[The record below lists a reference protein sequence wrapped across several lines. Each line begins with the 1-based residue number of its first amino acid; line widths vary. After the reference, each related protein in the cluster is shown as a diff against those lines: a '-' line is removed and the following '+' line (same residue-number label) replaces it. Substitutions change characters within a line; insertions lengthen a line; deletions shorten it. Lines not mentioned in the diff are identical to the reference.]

1 MSDGWIK
8 LYRELLDKPIWKLS
22 TPEQKSILIT
32 LLLLASHEDNEWE
45 WKGEKFTV
53 NPGQFVTSLD
63 SIKKAVGNGISIRN
77 IRTALVRF
85 GKLGF
90 LTNKST
96 KMGRL
101 VSIINWGSYQPKEN
115 LPDKDSDK
123 GVTKTRQRG
132 DTYQECKKVRMKEK
146 DLKPIV
152 EKLKIPFK
160 EIIEYLN
167 LKAGKNYRHT
177 TPKTKDKIRA
187 RWNEGFILDNFKHV
201 IDVKSYKWIGTK
213 HEAYLRP
220 ETLFGTKFEGYLN
233 ERIIKNSQNIKVPT
247 VHQLEMLKQEMV
259 NQDVLAKRRQYEPN
273 TDTSRIIDI
282 TDSAKSIT

>member
-146 DLKPIV
+146 KTTLPDFISKELWQDFK
-152 EKLKIPFK
+152 EHRNKLKGPMTEKSK
-160 EIIEYLN
+160 ELAIKKISNLSKGNPEIAKALIEQSIEKGWKGIFE
-167 LKAGKNYRHT
+167 LKDAENIENGL
-177 TPKTKDKIRA
+177 KD
-187 RWNEGFILDNFKHV
+187 FDFS
-201 IDVKSYKWIGTK
+201 D
-213 HEAYLRP
+213 
-220 ETLFGTKFEGYLN
+220 
-233 ERIIKNSQNIKVPT
+233 
-247 VHQLEMLKQEMV
+247 
-259 NQDVLAKRRQYEPN
+259 
-273 TDTSRIIDI
+273 
-282 TDSAKSIT
+282 